1 MARSWSRASV
11 LLLAFGSILPA
22 ASAAA
27 RPVDFVRTEVVSPI
41 PANPVSSG
49 SRLLRALAGITGAS
63 ATDPYLIKI
72 EPGLYDLD
80 GRSLVMRPFIDIEGS
95 GEGVTIVQST
105 VNAVGTV
112 QGADHAELRRLTVVN
127 QTAVNGIAL
136 ANAAAG
142 FSASHVTCLALGGS
156 SSSTALVNS
165 ATGGG
170 TFLDMTLRAEGR
182 SATGAS
188 LRGGLLSRSRAFAS
202 GDEFAYGVFNAASAG
217 EIVDVTAEAVGD
229 SYATAVRNEAGGP
242 LLRNVR
248 ASGHGADISEGI
260 VNGGGSAARIQ
271 GAVIEVSGG
280 TSFASGIRNEFSSA
294 QISDA
299 TITVDAPTSAFGVSS
314 IFSGTP
320 ALRGVTLRVT
330 AGGHGVG
337 VRSDRTQVTVESST
351 ITADRFSL
359 VNDFGSATTSIQVG
373 ASRLEGAVQA
383 GDGTLRCAAS
393 YDQAFAPL
401 SAGCTP

>member
-1 MARSWSRASV
+1 V
-11 LLLAFGSILPA
+11 LLLAFASILPA

-41 PANPVSSG
+41 PANPVASG

-63 ATDPYLIKI
+63 ATDPYLIKV

-80 GRSLVMRPFIDIEGS
+80 GRSLVMRPFVDIEGS

-127 QTAVNGIAL
+127 RTAVNGIAL

-142 FSASHVTCLALGGS
+142 FSASYVTCLALAGS
-156 SSSTALVNS
+156 SSSTALANF

-188 LRGGLLSRSRAFAS
+188 LRGGLLARSRAFAS

-217 EIVDVTAEAVGD
+217 ELVDVTAEAEGD
-229 SYATAVRNEAGGP
+229 SYATAFRNEAGAP

-248 ASGHGADISEGI
+248 ASGRGADISEGI

-299 TITVDAPTSAFGVSS
+299 TITVDAPSSAFGVSS

-351 ITADRFSL
+351 IAADGFSL
-359 VNDFGSATTSIQVG
+359 VNDFGAATTSIQVG